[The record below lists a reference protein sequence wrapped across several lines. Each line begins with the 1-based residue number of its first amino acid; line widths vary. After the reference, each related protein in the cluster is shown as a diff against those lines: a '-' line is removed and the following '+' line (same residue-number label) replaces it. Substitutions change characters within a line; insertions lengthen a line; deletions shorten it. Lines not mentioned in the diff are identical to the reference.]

1 MRAARIYSY
10 NLVDRIAPNGL
21 SIYMLGAG
29 LLAAGLGQFV
39 ASTDAYYGYR
49 LETGFALLALML
61 ANGAL
66 AAVVVVNALRR
77 SSALAAQ
84 MRSCSPPNMALR
96 FIHLAAAVHAALVL
110 AFLLP
115 LLETLLDP
123 YALPFLTWTTLA
135 GAALILALLNGLR
148 WDARFALAGAVVS
161 LAGFGCAVWYA
172 PSIYGWDLRPLGWYA
187 ILVSAIPVLA
197 FLALFLRRAPVFAES
212 RWRRRGMAAAL
223 FIALACAVALH
234 MAANPANR
242 FAANLN
248 DALESG
254 ASEIRFA
261 DLTDFEWDA
270 VEIYFPYTFNGS
282 LSPAAR
288 ENVDIVSR
296 LGLGFND
303 IAFMV
308 FLKDGEIVYYEAAR
322 HDNHTFDYPPYDAP
336 YPWTLRREDAVFA
349 VHPGAMRHT
358 LALVENPPALQP

>member
-21 SIYMLGAG
+21 SLYILGAG

-66 AAVVVVNALRR
+66 AAVIIVNALRR
-77 SSALAAQ
+77 SSALTSRL
-84 MRSCSPPNMALR
+84 RSCSPPNAAFR
-96 FIHLAAAVHAALVL
+96 FIHFAAAVHAALVL

-123 YALPFLTWTTLA
+123 YALPFLSWTTLA

-161 LAGFGCAVWYA
+161 IAGFGCAVWYA
-172 PSIYGWDLRPLGWYA
+172 PAIYGWDLRPMGWYA

-197 FLALFLRRAPVFAES
+197 FLVIFLRRAPVFAES

-234 MAANPANR
+234 MAANPADR
-242 FAANLN
+242 FSANLN
-248 DALESG
+248 EALAGG
-254 ASEIRFA
+254 ASEIRFS
-261 DLTDFEWDA
+261 DLTDFEWDT
-270 VEIYFPYTFNGS
+270 VEIYIPYTSNDT

-288 ENVDIVSR
+288 ERADVVSR
-296 LGLGFND
+296 SGLRFNEFID
-303 IAFMV
+303 FMV
-308 FLKDGEIVYYEAAR
+308 FLKDGEIVYYEAVE
-322 HDNHTFDYPPYDAP
+322 HDNHTFDYPPYGHP
-336 YPWTLRREDAVFA
+336 YPWTLRREDAVFT
-349 VHPGAMRHT
+349 VHRGGMRHE
-358 LALVENPPALQP
+358 LALESQAALQP